1 MGKLARFS
9 AAYETETLSM
19 NKTSGALA
27 AASIAVVAAMA
38 LLSPPSSAAGSA
50 ASFTGAQA
58 AAGAKT
64 FAAKCAQCHGAKLE
78 GVSAPA
84 LKGASLTSTGQNT
97 GELFKF
103 ITEQMPAGNPG
114 SLSKPEY
121 VNVMAFL
128 LKENGTPAGSKPL
141 TYASALASHAPV
153 GKK

>member
-1 MGKLARFS
+1 
-9 AAYETETLSM
+9 M
-19 NKTSGALA
+19 NKTSGTLA
-27 AASIAVVAAMA
+27 AVSIAVVAAMG

-50 ASFTGAQA
+50 ASFTSAQA

-64 FAAKCAQCHGAKLE
+64 FVAKCAQCHGAKLE

-103 ITEQMPAGNPG
+103 IIEQMPAGNPG
-114 SLSKPEY
+114 SLSKLEY

-128 LKENGTPAGSKPL
+128 LKENGIPTGSKRL
-141 TYASALASHAPV
+141 SYESALASHAPI

>member
-1 MGKLARFS
+1 
-9 AAYETETLSM
+9 M

-27 AASIAVVAAMA
+27 AVSIAVAAAMT
-38 LLSPPSSAAGSA
+38 LLSPPSSAAGGA
-50 ASFTGAQA
+50 ASFTSAQA

-64 FAAKCAQCHGAKLE
+64 YAAKCAQCHGAKLE

-84 LKGASLTSTGQNT
+84 LKGSSLSSTGQKT

-114 SLSKPEY
+114 SLSKQEY
-121 VNVMAFL
+121 VNLMAFI
-128 LKENGTPAGSKPL
+128 LKENGSPAGSKPL
-141 TYASALASHAPV
+141 SYEAASRSHDPI

>member
-1 MGKLARFS
+1 
-9 AAYETETLSM
+9 M

-27 AASIAVVAAMA
+27 AASIAIVAAMA

-64 FAAKCAQCHGAKLE
+64 FAGKCAQCHGTKLE

-84 LKGASLTSTGQNT
+84 LKGASLTSMGQNT

-114 SLSKPEY
+114 SLSKKEY

-128 LKENGTPAGSKPL
+128 LKENGTPVGSKPL
-141 TYASALASHAPV
+141 SYEAALASHAPI